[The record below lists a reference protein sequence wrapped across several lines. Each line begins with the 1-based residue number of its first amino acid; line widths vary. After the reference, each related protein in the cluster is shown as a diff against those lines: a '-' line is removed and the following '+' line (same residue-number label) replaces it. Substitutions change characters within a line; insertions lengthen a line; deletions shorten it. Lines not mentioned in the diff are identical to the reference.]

1 MEKALE
7 KSHIE
12 MASSDVPVD
21 NGTISAI
28 SGSWCERIE
37 AVLDDSVLFLL
48 KSYFPSIDVSNT
60 KILARLSKCNPKLFE
75 KNILEVISEFEIP
88 NNSKDPLG
96 WLLSCN
102 NLVDDILLIDLRL
115 LDLLKN
121 RFWVNWNML
130 RELVGRK
137 KKHKGNNNYD
147 ESIYLRLLEIIDKID
162 KYCWNRWYRWKYT
175 FKISDVL
182 NLLDKKNDLELLFF
196 IDNMYGSNKL
206 SELEAVCRNE
216 LGEIGNSFSWKP
228 YNSPSYSKQN
238 INKRVIYEQKTLAS
252 CNTFFGEWVTED
264 NFVKIFENYFNI
276 VFDGK
281 YNDFLQEIPMCVV
294 KRADF
299 LEKIVVLSSESH
311 AMYKIFPLIEHLY
324 NFWQQTDNIN
334 VSFKIEILSALECVS
349 NLMSAAW
356 AFWSFVYWL
365 MSLWGDHSL
374 EFFRYILSKHWNMKA
389 CDKVKLLPY
398 FSDIPFESWDSLDE
412 FINSIISEFW
422 IHCLRPYYSS
432 IVKKYKKLG
441 VDYVNWGY
449 SFKSESEKYFTHCLC
464 NLLLPDTDIST
475 IYSSWSWE
483 FMSRGWIIG
492 VQKFIFWGD
501 VLDSQNI
508 NFWISTDRVDYHKYL
523 EFKWKRLWWW
533 VLYKDDSNKI
543 IHVYGRSMD
552 FWSVYAKF
560 YPVIADIIWREYPGY
575 EVGFWD
581 PTYIYD

>member
-182 NLLDKKNDLELLFF
+182 NLLDKKMIWSYYFLL
-196 IDNMYGSNKL
+196 IICMVVINY
-206 SELEAVCRNE
+206 
-216 LGEIGNSFSWKP
+216 
-228 YNSPSYSKQN
+228 QN
-238 INKRVIYEQKTLAS
+238 WRL
-252 CNTFFGEWVTED
+252 
-264 NFVKIFENYFNI
+264 FVEMN
-276 VFDGK
+276 
-281 YNDFLQEIPMCVV
+281 
-294 KRADF
+294 
-299 LEKIVVLSSESH
+299 
-311 AMYKIFPLIEHLY
+311 
-324 NFWQQTDNIN
+324 
-334 VSFKIEILSALECVS
+334 
-349 NLMSAAW
+349 
-356 AFWSFVYWL
+356 
-365 MSLWGDHSL
+365 
-374 EFFRYILSKHWNMKA
+374 
-389 CDKVKLLPY
+389 
-398 FSDIPFESWDSLDE
+398 
-412 FINSIISEFW
+412 
-422 IHCLRPYYSS
+422 
-432 IVKKYKKLG
+432 
-441 VDYVNWGY
+441 
-449 SFKSESEKYFTHCLC
+449 
-464 NLLLPDTDIST
+464 
-475 IYSSWSWE
+475 
-483 FMSRGWIIG
+483 
-492 VQKFIFWGD
+492 
-501 VLDSQNI
+501 
-508 NFWISTDRVDYHKYL
+508 
-523 EFKWKRLWWW
+523 
-533 VLYKDDSNKI
+533 
-543 IHVYGRSMD
+543 
-552 FWSVYAKF
+552 
-560 YPVIADIIWREYPGY
+560 
-575 EVGFWD
+575 
-581 PTYIYD
+581 